1 LDFKKIVTLITIASA
16 LNLLGLAKSNAAGI
30 GIWCQVRGVERSKVN
45 IKGRGLPRG
54 RYFAKIYSGGVW
66 VQSRV
71 KIATKR
77 QVEFEFDSHDEEDE
91 PGGTIISP
99 TFIQDLKVLGLI
111 REAKSK
117 RLVGKMT
124 GPCEFRDK

>member
-1 LDFKKIVTLITIASA
+1 LFLTKYITVVMIAVV
-16 LNLLGLAKSNAAGI
+16 LNFFVVDESNAAGI
-30 GIWCQVRGVERSKVN
+30 NIWCQVRGVERSKVN

-66 VQSRV
+66 VQSGV
-71 KIATKR
+71 KAAAKR

-91 PGGTIISP
+91 PGGKNISP

-117 RLVGKMT
+117 RLVGKMS
-124 GPCEFRDK
+124 GSCEFRDR